1 MAISALSTI
10 PSIHLQPQIILQLAS
25 WAAVASFN
33 VNVGFTLEG
42 LSVYP
47 TVRDKTCFTHIHTQE
62 EELEVLAGRV
72 VSVLCFSVK
81 SKALRPRHRE
91 AVMTR
96 YEDHCLIR
104 YWEACVLKVKST
116 GHHLNPGTKNDE

>member
-10 PSIHLQPQIILQLAS
+10 PSIHLQPQLILQLAS

-47 TVRDKTCFTHIHTQE
+47 TVRDKTCFTHIHTHGQ
-62 EELEVLAGRV
+62 VAGATCHMA
-72 VSVLCFSVK
+72 SG
-81 SKALRPRHRE
+81 PP
-91 AVMTR
+91 
-96 YEDHCLIR
+96 
-104 YWEACVLKVKST
+104 
-116 GHHLNPGTKNDE
+116 PGGGVGGLSRQGGERFMLQCENQSSATQTQGSSDDKI